1 MTKFVVMN
9 KDKYFQNGGF
19 INHNVRLFYLIKG
32 ESVIAKK
39 MIIRPED
46 LKYMLQL
53 EDIARKAKSK
63 DPIVENQYQK
73 VIKEINEKAKIQDN

>member
-1 MTKFVVMN
+1 MN

-32 ESVIAKK
+32 ESLIAKK

-53 EDIARKAKSK
+53 EDIARKAKSRK
-63 DPIVENQYQK
+63 RPARKYLYCFNTYNEITEK
-73 VIKEINEKAKIQDN
+73 IKATIN